1 MLSLCKILSKI
12 IIKYYQIIVNGNV
25 GNRIDNVDAKSP
37 IDSIRGSIKSKS
49 DTIDYER
56 AKVES
61 M

>member
-49 DTIDYER
+49 DTIDY
-56 AKVES
+56 
-61 M
+61 